1 VEEWKSISK
10 YILLLSRSPA
20 LILCPVPAQ
29 KKQINLLPRK
39 GFEATAVGR
48 VVGWLLGTFRI
59 ILIITEIIVMSA
71 FFSRFFLD
79 AKNSD
84 LNEEI
89 QQKQAVIASFAN
101 IESEFRSV
109 QNRLAVFIKLS
120 KENDQN
126 SKILDA
132 IRISLPEKPDELSLS
147 GIRISKAAI
156 DLDGISISEKN
167 VQQLIANLESTD
179 SIQTVVL
186 RDLSSKSN
194 DAYLDFTLSMK
205 AEAERAIAE

>member
-1 VEEWKSISK
+1 VEKYV
-10 YILLLSRSPA
+10 YILPLSRPPA
-20 LILCPVPAQ
+20 LILCPVSVQ

-39 GFEATAVGR
+39 GFESTAAGR
-48 VVGWLLGTFRI
+48 VIGWLLGTFRI
-59 ILIITEIIVMSA
+59 ILIITEIIVMGA

-89 QQKQAVIASFAN
+89 QQKQAIIASFAN
-101 IESEFRSV
+101 IESGFRGV
-109 QNRLAVFIKLS
+109 QNKLAVFIKLS

-132 IRISLPEKPDELSLS
+132 IRTSLPEKPDELSLS
-147 GIRISKAAI
+147 SIRVSKTTV
-156 DLDGISISEKN
+156 DLGGVSISEKN
-167 VQQLIANLESTD
+167 VQQLMANLESTD
-179 SIQTVVL
+179 SIQAVVL

-194 DAYLDFTLSMK
+194 NAYLDFALSMK
-205 AEAERAIAE
+205 TEAEKTITK